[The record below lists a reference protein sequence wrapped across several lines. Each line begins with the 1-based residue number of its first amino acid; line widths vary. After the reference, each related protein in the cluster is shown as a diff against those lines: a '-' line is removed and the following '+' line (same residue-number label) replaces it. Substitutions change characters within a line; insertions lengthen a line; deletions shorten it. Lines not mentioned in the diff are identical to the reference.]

1 MKTLYRLSIVI
12 LGLGML
18 GAAACSG
25 CSQQQ
30 TDSSSSSSVSQPQ
43 SYTCGPGT
51 HRSGN
56 QCVGDTTSSTG
67 SKSVSTLKTTGNN

>member
-25 CSQQQ
+25 CSQQPS
-30 TDSSSSSSVSQPQ
+30 DSSSSSSVSQPQ
-43 SYTCGPGT
+43 SYHCGAGT
-51 HRSGN
+51 HRVGN
-56 QCVGDTTSSTG
+56 QCVGNTTSSTG
-67 SKSVSTLKTTGNN
+67 ANSVNTLKTTGNN

>member
-25 CSQQQ
+25 CSQQPE
-30 TDSSSSSSVSQPQ
+30 DSSSSSVSQPQ
-43 SYTCGPGT
+43 SYHCGAGT
-51 HRSGN
+51 HRVGN
-56 QCVGDTTSSTG
+56 QCIGDTVSSSS
-67 SKSVSTLKTTGNN
+67 SKPTTTLKTTGNN